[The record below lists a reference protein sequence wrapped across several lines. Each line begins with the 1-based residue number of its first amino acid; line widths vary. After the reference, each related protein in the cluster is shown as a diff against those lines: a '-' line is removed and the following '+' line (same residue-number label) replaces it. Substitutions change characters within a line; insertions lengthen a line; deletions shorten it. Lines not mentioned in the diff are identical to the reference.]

1 MFSVF
6 IYIAYLYKRYIMD
19 KDLTPIHID
28 FTKSKQLNE
37 SFLRMF
43 GTAIKMILQRMFGQ
57 DVFVPPLTI
66 TGNKQQMETFINTL
80 AGEKRYF
87 DSYVRYG
94 LNDPRTYQDRYK
106 LQAAVNDFERNT
118 GIKWPFK

>member
-1 MFSVF
+1 
-6 IYIAYLYKRYIMD
+6 MD
-19 KDLTPIHID
+19 KDITPIHID

-37 SFLRMF
+37 SFLMMF

-57 DVFVPPLTI
+57 DVYVPPMTI
-66 TGNKQQMETFINTL
+66 SGTKEQMDVFLNTL

-106 LQAAVNDFERNT
+106 LQSAVNEFERNT